1 MNPILSEGC
10 DERTCAPAGAA
21 PPARS
26 PTHAHSVTARVITH
40 LPKSNDRQGDPAARA
55 GPSLEEVAEL
65 EMQLP
70 AGGRLAEDVG
80 AVEPVRPV
88 DADGTEWRDD
98 AEADTG
104 AAQQAGR
111 IELPGA
117 RPHVAGVVER
127 RHVEHLR
134 QPRAHLAGHREVG
147 LSERAG
153 ARLAAAGARVEP
165 VRGDRELVVA
175 AERDAVLRAAHR
187 EELIDE
193 RRGAEHEPGAGR
205 QPHDELDAAAR
216 GPAAR
221 ERCVPATLEVHAL
234 EVSRAPERAA
244 ALRDADRMHRPRGGD
259 RHMDPGIPDE
269 PKDDGA

>member
-175 AERDAVLRAAHR
+175 AQGDAVVRAAHC
-187 EELIDE
+187 DE
-193 RRGAEHEPGAGR
+193 QHGKRRVAEHASAPGGETR
-205 QPHDELDAAAR
+205 VQLDTD
-216 GPAAR
+216 P
-221 ERCVPATLEVHAL
+221 VATTAL
-234 EVSRAPERAA
+234 E
-244 ALRDADRMHRPRGGD
+244 RGV
-259 RHMDPGIPDE
+259 HT
-269 PKDDGA
+269 A